1 MVETF
6 ANILWIRKQAKKV
19 GGDWW
24 TSGDNLVPEG
34 REEEGAW
41 ELGCGGVVMN
51 AKNWKTGRA

>member
-6 ANILWIRKQAKKV
+6 ANILWIRKEAENV
-19 GGDWW
+19 GGDSW

-34 REEEGAW
+34 REEERAW

-51 AKNWKTGRA
+51 AKKWKIGRA